1 MDFRK
6 ARNDSV
12 DHNILGYKLQACDM
26 TGSLLDW
33 LLSYLTNRH
42 RYQFVEIIGTKSDL
56 RKVEYGVPRGSLVRP
71 GLLQFTS
78 DLFFQSTFTTRTTIT
93 SKEYKQKEAN

>member
-1 MDFRK
+1 M
-6 ARNDSV
+6 
-12 DHNILGYKLQACDM
+12 
-26 TGSLLDW
+26 DW

-93 SKEYKQKEAN
+93 SKEYKQKEANQNIIKSSGKAVVMVSLPDQIVHVR

>member
-1 MDFRK
+1 MP
-6 ARNDSV
+6 SCG
-12 DHNILGYKLQACDM
+12 I
-26 TGSLLDW
+26 TGSLLEW

-42 RYQFVEIIGTKSDL
+42 QFVEISGTKSDL
-56 RKVEYGVPRGSLVRP
+56 RKAEYGVPRGSLVVP

>member
-1 MDFRK
+1 ML
-6 ARNDSV
+6 AYG
-12 DHNILGYKLQACDM
+12 I
-26 TGSLLDW
+26 TGSLLEW
-33 LLSYLTNRH
+33 LLSYLTNH
-42 RYQFVEIIGTKSDL
+42 HQFVEISGTKSDL

-71 GLLQFTS
+71 RLLQFTS